1 MHHSVDLANG
11 RYLLSSTR
19 PWAEFGA
26 TMAVAP
32 WLAWDVIIRLRQA
45 GQ

>member
-1 MHHSVDLANG
+1 MQHSPDLA
-11 RYLLSSTR
+11 RECYLLSSTR
-19 PWAEFGA
+19 PRAELGA

-32 WLAWDVIIRLRQA
+32 WLTWDAIIRLSQT